1 VWRNRDEGYDAI
13 AMSTLAPPPLEQRA
27 AEATRHAAALLRD
40 PELGNAD
47 LHDVIARLD
56 ERITQ
61 LGIDSE
67 LVREQLV
74 ARDRLHTRYAHRF
87 EALDSARA
95 SLDRLRELTA
105 PQAILAD
112 APQALCAASGFERA
126 LLSVLG
132 EGRMR
137 TRAVHFDGDP
147 AGATAAL
154 DRLAERPIL
163 LQHPLVESELVRR
176 RRATIVADATVG
188 ARVDPG
194 LQTVMRWRSYAAA
207 PLIMGPTLIGLIHAD
222 RGPGTELDV
231 LDRDVLWEFTS
242 ALGQIYESAMLRR
255 RLRQQREQLREFL
268 GWLGA
273 RSGELTD
280 APVRLSTFRR
290 APRPPLSEIEAVP
303 PGGARDDRAVF
314 EGLLT
319 RRELEVLRLL
329 AEGRSNR
336 SIAEAL
342 VITPG
347 TVKFHV
353 NRILRKLHV
362 TNRSQAVSRYL
373 RLLGIAGR

>member
-1 VWRNRDEGYDAI
+1 
-13 AMSTLAPPPLEQRA
+13 MSALAPDEQPLQQRA
-27 AEATRHAAALLRD
+27 ADASRRAATLLGR
-40 PELGNAD
+40 PELGSAD
-47 LHDVIARLD
+47 LPEVIVRLNERWHSSGSTPSWCGSRCRPVTACTPATRSGSRHWTAR
-56 ERITQ
+56 EPP
-61 LGIDSE
+61 
-67 LVREQLV
+67 
-74 ARDRLHTRYAHRF
+74 
-87 EALDSARA
+87 
-95 SLDRLRELTA
+95 LDRLRELTA
-105 PQAILAD
+105 PQAILAE
-112 APQALCAASGFERA
+112 APEALCVASGFNRA
-126 LLSVLG
+126 LLSLLG

-137 TRAVHFDGDP
+137 PRAVHFDGDP
-147 AGATAAL
+147 DGAAAAL
-154 DRLAERPIL
+154 ERLAERPIL

-176 RRATIVADATVG
+176 RRATIVADATVQ
-188 ARVDPG
+188 ARIDPG
-194 LQTVMRWRSYAAA
+194 LQAVMRWRSYAAA
-207 PLIMGPTLIGLIHAD
+207 PLIIGPTLIGLIHAD

-242 ALGQIYESAMLRR
+242 ELGQVYESAMLRR
-255 RLRQQREQLREFL
+255 RLRRQREQLRDFL
-268 GWLGA
+268 YWLGA

-290 APRPPLSEIEAVP
+290 APRPPLAEIEAAP

-314 EGLLT
+314 DGLLT

-362 TNRSQAVSRYL
+362 ANRSQAVSRYL
-373 RLLGIAGR
+373 RLVGVAGR

>member
-1 VWRNRDEGYDAI
+1 
-13 AMSTLAPPPLEQRA
+13 MSALAPQPPPLQQRA
-27 AEATRHAAALLRD
+27 AAATLHAATLLGR
-40 PELGNAD
+40 PELGSAD
-47 LHDVIARLD
+47 LHEVVSRLG
-56 ERITQ
+56 ERLSE
-61 LGIDSE
+61 LGIESE
-67 LVREQLV
+67 LVREQQA
-74 ARDRLHTRYAHRF
+74 ARDRLDARYAHRF
-87 EALDSARA
+87 EALDRARA
-95 SLDRLRELTA
+95 SLERLRELTA
-105 PQAILAD
+105 PQAILTE
-112 APQALCAASGFERA
+112 APAALCAASGFDRA

-137 TRAVHFDGDP
+137 TRAVHFEGDP
-147 AGATAAL
+147 VGAAEAL

-176 RRATIVADATVG
+176 RRATIVADATVQS
-188 ARVDPG
+188 RVDPG
-194 LQTVMRWRSYAAA
+194 LQAVMGWRSYAAA

-242 ALGQIYESAMLRR
+242 ALGQVYESAMLRR

-290 APRPPLSEIEAVP
+290 APRPPLSEIEAAP

-314 EGLLT
+314 DGLLT
-319 RRELEVLRLL
+319 RRELEVLRLV
-329 AEGRSNR
+329 AEGRSNG

-362 TNRSQAVSRYL
+362 ANRSQAVSRYL
-373 RLLGIAGR
+373 RLLGVAGR

>member
-1 VWRNRDEGYDAI
+1 MNA
-13 AMSTLAPPPLEQRA
+13 LAPDPQPLQRRA
-27 AEATRHAAALLRD
+27 AEATLRVAALLER
-40 PELGNAD
+40 PELATAD
-47 LHDVIARLD
+47 LHEL
-56 ERITQ
+56 ITQ
-61 LGIDSE
+61 LEERVVKLGLDSQ
-67 LVREQLV
+67 LVREQRS
-74 ARDRLHTRYAHRF
+74 ARDRLHQRYAQRF
-87 EALDSARA
+87 EALDSVREAINP
-95 SLDRLRELTA
+95 LRELTA

-112 APQALCAASGFERA
+112 APKALCGASGFERA
-126 LLSVLG
+126 MLSLLG

-137 TRAVHFDGDP
+137 TRAVHFERDP

-154 DRLAERPIL
+154 NQLAERPIL

-176 RRATIVADATVG
+176 RRATIVANATVG

-194 LQTVMRWRSYAAA
+194 LQAVMRWRAYAAA

-242 ALGQIYESAMLRR
+242 ELGQVYESAMLRR
-255 RLRQQREQLREFL
+255 RLRQQREQLRDFL
-268 GWLGA
+268 DWLGA

-290 APRPPLSEIEAVP
+290 APRPPLSEIEAAP

-314 EGLLT
+314 DGLLT

-342 VITPG
+342 VISPG

-362 TNRSQAVSRYL
+362 ANRSQAVSRYL
-373 RLLGIAGR
+373 RLLGVAGR

>member
-1 VWRNRDEGYDAI
+1 
-13 AMSTLAPPPLEQRA
+13 MSALAPDPQPLQQRA
-27 AEATRHAAALLRD
+27 ADARFRVAALLDR
-40 PELGNAD
+40 PELGTCD
-47 LHDVIARLD
+47 LPELIAQLDQRLV
-56 ERITQ
+56 E
-61 LGIDSE
+61 LGIDSQ
-67 LVREQLV
+67 LVREQLL
-74 ARDRLHTRYAHRF
+74 ARDRLHRRYAHRF
-87 EALDSARA
+87 EALDRARDA
-95 SLDRLRELTA
+95 INPLRELTA

-112 APQALCAASGFERA
+112 APAALCAASGFERA
-126 LLSVLG
+126 MLSVLG

-137 TRAVHFDGDP
+137 VHAVHFERDP

-154 DRLAERPIL
+154 NQLGERPIL
-163 LQHPLVESELVRR
+163 LAHPLVESELVRR
-176 RRATIVADATVG
+176 RRATIVTDATVQ

-194 LQTVMRWRSYAAA
+194 LQAVMRWRSYAAA
-207 PLIMGPTLIGLIHAD
+207 PLVMGRTLIGLVHAD

-242 ALGQIYESAMLRR
+242 ELGQVYESAMLRR
-255 RLRQQREQLREFL
+255 RLRQQREQLRDFL

-290 APRPPLSEIEAVP
+290 APRPPLSEIEAAP

-314 EGLLT
+314 DGLLT

-353 NRILRKLHV
+353 HRILRKLHV
-362 TNRSQAVSRYL
+362 ANRSQAVSRYL
-373 RLLGIAGR
+373 RLLGVAGR

>member
-1 VWRNRDEGYDAI
+1 
-13 AMSTLAPPPLEQRA
+13 MSALAPDEQPLQQRA
-27 AEATRHAAALLRD
+27 AEATRRAATLLGR
-40 PELGNAD
+40 PELGSAD
-47 LHDVIARLD
+47 LPEVIARLN
-56 ERITQ
+56 ERVAQ

-67 LVREQLV
+67 LVREQV
-74 ARDRLHTRYAHRF
+74 SARNRLHARYAQRF

-95 SLDRLRELTA
+95 AVDRLRELTA
-105 PQAILAD
+105 PQAILAE
-112 APQALCAASGFERA
+112 APEALCVASGFDRA
-126 LLSVLG
+126 LLSLLG

-137 TRAVHFDGDP
+137 PRAVHFDGDP
-147 AGATAAL
+147 DGAAAAL
-154 DRLAERPIL
+154 ERLAERPIL

-176 RRATIVADATVG
+176 RRATIVADATVQ
-188 ARVDPG
+188 ARIDPG
-194 LQTVMRWRSYAAA
+194 LQAVMRWRSYAAA
-207 PLIMGPTLIGLIHAD
+207 PLIIGPTLIGLIHAD

-242 ALGQIYESAMLRR
+242 ELGQVYEGAMLRR
-255 RLRQQREQLREFL
+255 RLRRQREQLRDFL
-268 GWLGA
+268 DWLGA

-290 APRPPLSEIEAVP
+290 SPRPPLAEIEAAP

-314 EGLLT
+314 DGLLT
-319 RRELEVLRLL
+319 RRELDVMRLL

-362 TNRSQAVSRYL
+362 ANRSQAVSRYL
-373 RLLGIAGR
+373 RLVGVAGR

>member
-1 VWRNRDEGYDAI
+1 MR
-13 AMSTLAPPPLEQRA
+13 QRHCA
-27 AEATRHAAALLRD
+27 RHR
-40 PELGNAD
+40 G
-47 LHDVIARLD
+47 
-56 ERITQ
+56 
-61 LGIDSE
+61 S
-67 LVREQLV
+67 
-74 ARDRLHTRYAHRF
+74 
-87 EALDSARA
+87 SARCCRYSA
-95 SLDRLRELTA
+95 KGG
-105 PQAILAD
+105 
-112 APQALCAASGFERA
+112 CGRA
-126 LLSVLG
+126 RCISS
-132 EGRMR
+132 
-137 TRAVHFDGDP
+137 GDP
-147 AGATAAL
+147 AGAAAAL
-154 DRLAERPIL
+154 NGSRERPIL

-176 RRATIVADATVG
+176 RRATIVADATVQ

-194 LQTVMRWRSYAAA
+194 LQAVMRWRSYAAA

-242 ALGQIYESAMLRR
+242 ELGQVYESAMLRR
-255 RLRQQREQLREFL
+255 RLRQQREQLRDFL

-290 APRPPLSEIEAVP
+290 APRPPLSEIEAAP

-314 EGLLT
+314 DGLLT

-362 TNRSQAVSRYL
+362 ANRSQAVSRYL
-373 RLLGIAGR
+373 RLLGVAGR

>member
-1 VWRNRDEGYDAI
+1 
-13 AMSTLAPPPLEQRA
+13 MSALASDDQPLQQRA
-27 AEATRHAAALLRD
+27 DEATRHAAMVLDR
-40 PELGNAD
+40 PELAAAE
-47 LHDVIARLD
+47 LHEVIASLEQRLA
-56 ERITQ
+56 Q

-67 LVREQLV
+67 LVREQLA
-74 ARDRLHTRYAHRF
+74 ARDRLHARYAHRF

-95 SLDRLRELTA
+95 ALDRLRELTA
-105 PQAILAD
+105 PQAILGE
-112 APQALCAASGFERA
+112 APAALCASSGFERA
-126 LLSVLG
+126 LLSVLS

-137 TRAVHFDGDP
+137 AEAVHFEGDSGG
-147 AGATAAL
+147 AATAL
-154 DRLAERPIL
+154 ERLAERPIL

-176 RRATIVADATVG
+176 RRATIVADATVQ

-194 LQTVMRWRSYAAA
+194 LQAVMRWRSYAAA

-242 ALGQIYESAMLRR
+242 ALGQVYESAMLRR
-255 RLRQQREQLREFL
+255 RLRQQREQLRDFL

-290 APRPPLSEIEAVP
+290 APRPPLSEIEAAP

-314 EGLLT
+314 DGLLT
-319 RRELEVLRLL
+319 RRELEVMRLL

-336 SIAEAL
+336 AIAEAL

-362 TNRSQAVSRYL
+362 ANRSQAVSRYL
-373 RLLGIAGR
+373 RLLGVAGR

>member
-1 VWRNRDEGYDAI
+1 
-13 AMSTLAPPPLEQRA
+13 MSTLRVDEQPPLQQRA
-27 AEATRHAAALLRD
+27 DEAMRRAAALLGQ
-40 PELGNAD
+40 PQTQTPD
-47 LHDVIARLD
+47 LREVVDRLSARAA
-56 ERITQ
+56 E

-67 LVREQLV
+67 LVRDQLA
-74 ARDRLHTRYAHRF
+74 ARDRLHARYTQRF
-87 EALDSARA
+87 EALDGARSAA
-95 SLDRLRELTA
+95 DGLRELTA
-105 PQAILAD
+105 PEAILAQ
-112 APQALCAASGFERA
+112 APEALCAASGFDRA

-137 TRAVHFDGDP
+137 AQAAHFRGDS
-147 AGATAAL
+147 AGARAAL
-154 DRLAERPIL
+154 QRLAERPIL

-176 RRATIVADATVG
+176 RRATIVADATVQAG
-188 ARVDPG
+188 VDPG
-194 LQTVMRWRSYAAA
+194 LQATMRWRSYAAA
-207 PLIMGPTLIGLIHAD
+207 PLIIGPTLIGVVHAD
-222 RGPGTELDV
+222 RGAGTELDV

-242 ALGQIYESAMLRR
+242 ALGQVYESAMLRR
-255 RLRQQREQLREFL
+255 RLRRQREQLRDFL
-268 GWLGA
+268 HWLGA

-290 APRPPLSEIEAVP
+290 APRAPLAEIEAAA

-314 EGLLT
+314 DGLLT
-319 RRELEVLRLL
+319 RRELEVMRLL

-362 TNRSQAVSRYL
+362 TNRSQAVARYL
-373 RLLGIAGR
+373 RLLGVTGQ

>member
-1 VWRNRDEGYDAI
+1 
-13 AMSTLAPPPLEQRA
+13 MSALAPDVQPPLQQRA
-27 AEATRHAAALLRD
+27 ADATRRAATLLGR
-40 PELGNAD
+40 PELGDAD
-47 LHDVIARLD
+47 LHDVITQLD
-56 ERITQ
+56 ERIAQ

-67 LVREQLV
+67 LVREQLA
-74 ARDRLHTRYAHRF
+74 ARDRVHARYAHRF
-87 EALDSARA
+87 EALYSARA

-105 PQAILAD
+105 PQTILAE

-126 LLSVLG
+126 MLSALV

-137 TRAVHFDGDP
+137 TQAVHFESDP
-147 AGATAAL
+147 VGAAAAL

-176 RRATIVADATVG
+176 RRATIVADATVQ

-194 LQTVMRWRSYAAA
+194 LQAVMRWRSYAAA

-242 ALGQIYESAMLRR
+242 ALGQVYESAMLRR
-255 RLRQQREQLREFL
+255 RLRQQREQLRDFL

-290 APRPPLSEIEAVP
+290 APRPPLPEIETAP

-314 EGLLT
+314 DGLLT

-373 RLLGIAGR
+373 RLLGVAGR

>member
-1 VWRNRDEGYDAI
+1 
-13 AMSTLAPPPLEQRA
+13 MSALAPDEQPPLQQRA
-27 AEATRHAAALLRD
+27 AEATRHAATLLGR
-40 PELGNAD
+40 PELGTAD
-47 LHDVIARLD
+47 LQNVIAQLG
-56 ERITQ
+56 ERIAQ

-67 LVREQLV
+67 LVREQLS
-74 ARDRLHTRYAHRF
+74 ARDRLHARYAHRF

-95 SLDRLRELTA
+95 ALDRLRELTA
-105 PQAILAD
+105 PQAILAE
-112 APQALCAASGFERA
+112 APQALCAASGFDRA

-132 EGRMR
+132 EGRMQA
-137 TRAVHFDGDP
+137 RAVHFDGDP
-147 AGATAAL
+147 AGAAAAL
-154 DRLAERPIL
+154 ERLAERPIL

-176 RRATIVADATVG
+176 RRATIVADATVQ

-194 LQTVMRWRSYAAA
+194 LQAVMGWRSYAAA

-242 ALGQIYESAMLRR
+242 ALGQVYESAMLRR
-255 RLRQQREQLREFL
+255 RLRQQREQLRDFL

-290 APRPPLSEIEAVP
+290 TPRPPLSEIEAAP
-303 PGGARDDRAVF
+303 PGGERDDRAVF
-314 EGLLT
+314 DGLLT

-362 TNRSQAVSRYL
+362 ANRSQAVSRYL
-373 RLLGIAGR
+373 RLLGVAGR